1 MFTTC
6 TYFLD
11 RSTWTIHV
19 YLDID
24 TNGHAIESKT
34 SYRSVCVSKAFSHV
48 NLICHSNHQSNR

>member
-11 RSTWTIHV
+11 RPTWTIHV

-24 TNGHAIESKT
+24 TNRHAIESKT
-34 SYRSVCVSKAFSHV
+34 SYPSVCVSPKLF
-48 NLICHSNHQSNR
+48 LTLT